1 MSPIG
6 TLTTRSLSIGLV
18 VYTLL
23 AASLITVLPQSG
35 YSQDVET
42 YFILPYAGTGVAGFV
57 GDGSPAAEAQFNRVW
72 NAARGPDG
80 SIYVADRE
88 NNRIRRIAP
97 NGIISTFAGNG
108 LATFAGDLGAATQA
122 SLNKPQGVAVTADG
136 SVLIA
141 DTGNHCIRRVD
152 KNGIITTFAGIGGA
166 GGIGEENVPP
176 TVGQLR
182 YPTDLDVDAAGNVYV
197 VDTQNNRIRVIDT
210 NGLMR
215 TIVGG
220 SAFGFSGDGGPA
232 IDALLSGPT
241 GMDIDS
247 QGNIYIADQINKV
260 VRKVDG
266 QGIITTVAGTPDQM
280 GDTGDGGPATSATLS
295 FPRDV
300 LIDTD
305 GNLIISDE
313 INNKIRLVDTGGI
326 IHTIAGVGI
335 SGYEGD
341 GGPANQAFLNRP
353 AGLMLLSQDSFLV
366 ADSRNHVLREIT
378 TRDLNVTPTPTPT
391 ATFTPTPTR
400 TNTPTPRP
408 TDTPTNTPTQLP
420 LNQLAPVIEA
430 ATRTGLYYTN
440 TNIVEIPVDPSKGRV
455 RVALS
460 STADGAGPLTVD
472 DTIGLDVSRPDG
484 TIANATISFSPDE
497 PRRSPEDVTSLFQLG
512 EHRVTIR
519 LLNLEGESHDTSSPV
534 YVTALLAPEIGDIPD
549 LRLIAGQRVSQ
560 ALDLDDY
567 VVDRDSGTEGLSWS
581 FEANGPTFG
590 LSIDDNNVVSVQ
602 AAATPTEGS
611 IIFKATDG
619 VFSST
624 DEVTIKTST
633 FIVSPF
639 VEDPA
644 ALVQDFAY
652 ITSYSLYEQMLPEGV
667 YAADIPFAATF
678 EHDLGLDA
686 ANVARGQTYLFS
698 TFPGGLVK
706 DPIPVGLRGYRL
718 NNPIDRDGAVIYAS
732 SCIPPVYGD
741 VDKDYNF
748 SADSLQ
754 DASWFPAT
762 PQGFQSG
769 SVEIGDL
776 PLTAESHVTDGRG
789 LIFEVKPGQ
798 AALVLTEDIEVGK
811 GTVTMQA
818 NMAAE
823 NFLDSRDL
831 PHISIGLFADSSNV
845 SINTIVHDDI
855 LGGARYQ
862 PIQTTYDS
870 QSDVLTGVI
879 QVLGTHTK
887 GTAYVYIDNVRVYR
901 SARETDRAL
910 GKTKVDVAPFD
921 GTFESIAPGLGGL
934 GELVAKDTV
943 NTVGGDA
950 YLTTEH
956 NHDLLAGGNKQ
967 SMIMKLSDPLG
978 AVWVNIGPLSLSGVT
993 LPKTI
998 TAECYVKATKNGE
1011 GYFSMALTNGLH
1023 TAITYMSNDNF
1034 PTDGSWYKVS
1044 VTGHFRNPGAIDPML
1059 ILRNAALEGAIP
1071 GLVKDAATLAI
1082 DDITIRTVQ
1091 DRSWFWSKRLL
1102 RF

>member
-1 MSPIG
+1 MSPTG
-6 TLTTRSLSIGLV
+6 TLMTRSVSICSI
-18 VYTLL
+18 
-23 AASLITVLPQSG
+23 ASFIFIASLFTVLPTDT
-35 YSQDVET
+35 YCQDVET
-42 YFILPYAGTGVAGFV
+42 YFILPYAGTGVAGFA
-57 GDGSPAAEAQFNRVW
+57 GDGSPATQAQFNRVW
-72 NAARGPDG
+72 NAARGPNG
-80 SIYVADRE
+80 SVYVADRE

-97 NGIISTFAGNG
+97 DGIITNFAGNG
-108 LATFAGDLGAATQA
+108 LATFAGDLGAATEA
-122 SLNKPQGVAVTADG
+122 SLNKPQGVIAAQDG
-136 SVLIA
+136 SILIA

-152 KNGIITTFAGIGGA
+152 KDGIITTYVGIGGA
-166 GGIGEENVPP
+166 GGIGEENVPADQA
-176 TVGQLR
+176 QLR
-182 YPTDLDVDAAGNVYV
+182 YPTDLDVDASGNIYV

-210 NGLMR
+210 DGIMK
-215 TIVGG
+215 TIIGG
-220 SAFGFSGDGGPA
+220 SGFGFSGDGGPA
-232 IDALLSGPT
+232 IEARLSGPT
-241 GMDIDS
+241 GIDIDTE
-247 QGNIYIADQINKV
+247 GNIYIADQINKV
-260 VRKVDG
+260 IRKVDSE
-266 QGIITTVAGTPDQM
+266 GIITTVAGIPDQM
-280 GDTGDGGPATSATLS
+280 GDSGDGGPATSAELS

-300 LIDTD
+300 LVDTQ

-313 INNKIRLVDTGGI
+313 INNKIRLVDTDGI

-366 ADSRNHVLREIT
+366 ADSRNHVLRELT
-378 TRDLNVTPTPTPT
+378 TRDLDVTPTPTPT
-391 ATFTPTPTR
+391 ATFTPTPTQ

-420 LNQLAPVIEA
+420 LNQLAPVING
-430 ATRTGLYYTN
+430 ATGTGLYYSN
-440 TNIVEIPVDPSKGRV
+440 TNSVEIPVDPSQGRV

-460 STADGAGPLTVD
+460 STPDGSGPLIVD
-472 DTIGLDVSRPDG
+472 DTIGLDVLRPDG
-484 TIANATISFSPDE
+484 TIANATISFSVDE
-497 PRRSPEDVTSLFQLG
+497 PRRSPENVTSLFQKG
-512 EHRVTIR
+512 MHEVTIR
-519 LLNLEGESHDTSSPV
+519 LLNLEGESFDTSSPV
-534 YVTALLAPEIGDIPD
+534 YVTALLAPELSDIPD
-549 LRLIAGQRVSQ
+549 LRLIVGQRVSQ

-567 VVDRDSGTEGLSWS
+567 AVDRDSGSEGLTWT
-581 FEANGPTFG
+581 FEPTGSVSG
-590 LSIDDNNVVSVQ
+590 LSIDENNVVSVQ
-602 AAATPTEGS
+602 AAATPTEGAV
-611 IIFKATDG
+611 IFRATDG

-624 DEVTIKTST
+624 DEVSIKTST
-633 FIVSPF
+633 FLVSPF
-639 VEDPA
+639 IKDPA
-644 ALVQDFAY
+644 PLVQDFAF
-652 ITSYSLYEQMLPEGV
+652 ITPYSLYEQMLPEGV
-667 YAADIPFAATF
+667 YAADIPFSTTF

-706 DPIPVGLRGYRL
+706 DPLPVSLQGYRM
-718 NNPIDRDGAVIYAS
+718 NNPEDRDGAVIYTS

-741 VDKDYNF
+741 ADKDYNF
-748 SADSLQ
+748 SANSLL
-754 DASWFPAT
+754 DASWFPGT

-769 SVEIGDL
+769 SIEIGDL

-789 LIFEVKPGQ
+789 LVFKVKPGE

-831 PHISIGLFADSSNV
+831 PHISLGLFADSSNV

-862 PIQTTYDS
+862 LLKTTYDS

-887 GTAYVYIDNVRVYR
+887 GTAYVYVDNVRVYH

-910 GKTKVDVAPFD
+910 GKTKVDTAPFD
-921 GTFESIAPGLGGL
+921 GTFESIASGIAGL
-934 GELVAKDTV
+934 GELVAMDPD
-943 NTVGGDA
+943 NTVGGEA
-950 YLTTEH
+950 YVTSDH

-967 SMIMKLSDPLG
+967 SMILKMNDPLG
-978 AVWVNIGPLSLSGVT
+978 AVWVNIGPLPLSGVT
-993 LPKTI
+993 FPKTI

-1023 TAITYMSNDNF
+1023 TAITYMSNDSL
-1034 PTDGSWYKVS
+1034 PRDGSWHKIS
-1044 VTGHFRNPGAIDPML
+1044 VTGHFENQGAIDPML

-1091 DRSWFWSKRLL
+1091 DRSWFWSKKLL
-1102 RF
+1102 RY